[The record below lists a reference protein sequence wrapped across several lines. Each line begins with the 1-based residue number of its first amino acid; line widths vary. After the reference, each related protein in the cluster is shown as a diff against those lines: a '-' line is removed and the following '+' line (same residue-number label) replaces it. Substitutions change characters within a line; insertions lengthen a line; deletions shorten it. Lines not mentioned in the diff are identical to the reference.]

1 MESAETS
8 LKPYVGPRF
17 KLILGKF
24 PVVRVHEPVLGIK
37 QFAIQMQGV
46 RVVID
51 APHDV
56 DVREGDL
63 LSLYTEVPLGLPK
76 KENGQ

>member
-1 MESAETS
+1 MTD
-8 LKPYVGPRF
+8 LPPYSGPRF

-24 PVVRVHEPVLGIK
+24 PIVRVEAPILGIK

-46 RVVID
+46 RIVID
-51 APHDV
+51 APHDA

-63 LSLYTEVPLGLPK
+63 LSLYTEVALAISSKPSK
-76 KENGQ
+76 Q